1 MFAKAKYVQRSPEAN
16 HGCIMGRRQVQ
27 GSPEQS
33 SVWSR
38 YESTPAVLRSD
49 RASFQD
55 LAPIKGNSKP
65 SVDVLT
71 EPGRHELIMGHEGES
86 GRQTLGYR
94 PTPGLISLFTKTGV
108 RRPNPKCP
116 NFSPQC
122 NRRSYADVI
131 RSNMEQGG
139 APMRTI
145 AAQVLV
151 RVDTNPGHL
160 AGQDKLK
167 RFMVDLTDLI
177 QVMVEDRTPGEAG

>member
-1 MFAKAKYVQRSPEAN
+1 
-16 HGCIMGRRQVQ
+16 MGRRQVQ

-38 YESTPAVLRSD
+38 YESTPAVSMATLRSD

-122 NRRSYADVI
+122 SRRSYADVI

-139 APMRTI
+139 APM
-145 AAQVLV
+145 
-151 RVDTNPGHL
+151 NNSCPGFGPCGYQPGPPRG
-160 AGQDKLK
+160 AGQVEAFHGGFNRPYPGYGGGSYARRGRVN
-167 RFMVDLTDLI
+167 RF
-177 QVMVEDRTPGEAG
+177 